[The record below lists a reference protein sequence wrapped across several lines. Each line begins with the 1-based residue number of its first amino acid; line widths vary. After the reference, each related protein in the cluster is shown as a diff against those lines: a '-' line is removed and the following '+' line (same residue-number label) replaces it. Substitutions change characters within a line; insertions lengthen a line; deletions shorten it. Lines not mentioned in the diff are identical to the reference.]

1 MSSSLDKDQ
10 VKICVLT
17 SVHPAF
23 DGRIFH
29 KEAKTLTKAGY
40 HVVLIA
46 QHSKEEV
53 VDGVK
58 ILPLPKP
65 RNRFER
71 MTKVVWKLFR
81 LASKQKAAIYHFHDP
96 ELIPI
101 GLALKLFGRKVI
113 YDVHEDYSGQILNK
127 EWVGNVYFRKSVAFI
142 TNIIERMGAS
152 LFDGI
157 VTATPDIGE
166 KFPESKTM
174 VLRNLPILG
183 LIDKV
188 KPINCKKDKPVIIY
202 VGDLTKIRGVK
213 KIIEAMEFVKDRAEL
228 WLLGKW
234 ETEEFEKVCRV
245 LEGWRYTKYLGYIPY
260 QKLYSFLKVANVGLV
275 NFFPLPNQERA
286 MPNKPFEY
294 MACSLPMVM
303 SNFPYWQEIFG
314 ECALF
319 VNPYDAEDIAE
330 KILHLLDNSN
340 EAKKLGD
347 KGREL
352 IEEEYNWEAEQGKL
366 LDIYKKVLNK

>member
-1 MSSSLDKDQ
+1 MKHLLDKSQ

-46 QHSKEEV
+46 QHNKEEV

-113 YDVHEDYSGQILNK
+113 YDVHEDYPEQFLNK
-127 EWVGNVYFRKSVAFI
+127 EWIGNYTCRKIISVLF
-142 TNIIERMGAS
+142 NIFEKLSVKI
-152 LFDGI
+152 FDGV
-157 VTATPDIGE
+157 VTATPGIAA
-166 KFPESKTM
+166 KFPENKTIT
-174 VLRNLPILG
+174 LRNLPVLELMDKAKPSNWKKNKPTVIYSGG
-183 LIDKV
+183 LSM
-188 KPINCKKDKPVIIY
+188 
-202 VGDLTKIRGVK
+202 IRGIK
-213 KIIEAMEFVKDRAEL
+213 EIIQAMEFIGDRAEL

-234 ETEEFEKVCRV
+234 ENEEFKQECEN
-245 LEGWRYTKYLGYIPY
+245 LTGWKYATYLGQIPY
-260 QKLYSFLKVANVGLV
+260 GQHYSLIKTADVGLV
-275 NFFPLPNQERA
+275 DFFPLPNQERA